1 MKQHPWDCRVDPL
14 EEKEEEEKEAK
25 RVTAFFSPQSPGQKT
40 FANLIG
46 RSIIY
51 GRNWPEAND
60 RSQVGAGKEVWRL
73 IMFNVITLDLQ
84 QRMQQSNLAFSVFS
98 PPCLSL

>member
-1 MKQHPWDCRVDPL
+1 VKQHPWECRVGSL

-25 RVTAFFSPQSPGQKT
+25 RIAAFFSLQSPGQKT

-51 GRNWPEAND
+51 GRNWPAAND
-60 RSQVGAGKEVWRL
+60 CSQVGAGKEVWRL
-73 IMFNVITLDLQ
+73 IMLNVITLDLQ
-84 QRMQQSNLAFSVFS
+84 QCMRQSNLAFSVFS